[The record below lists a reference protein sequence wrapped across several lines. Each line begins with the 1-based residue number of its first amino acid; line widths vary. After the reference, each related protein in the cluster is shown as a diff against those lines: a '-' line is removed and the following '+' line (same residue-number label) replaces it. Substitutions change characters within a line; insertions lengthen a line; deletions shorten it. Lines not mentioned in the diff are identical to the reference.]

1 MSDGFTGM
9 YIDFHGE
16 VEVRSSELQITVKTM
31 VTRIGGVIGVWKNVL
46 WTIIFS
52 VTSIGTLI
60 SFLRKIQ
67 SLPKEMEHL
76 EHTS

>member
-1 MSDGFTGM
+1 M

-52 VTSIGTLI
+52 ITSIGTLI
-60 SFLRKIQ
+60 SFLRKNSKIA
-67 SLPKEMEHL
+67 ERDE
-76 EHTS
+76 TS